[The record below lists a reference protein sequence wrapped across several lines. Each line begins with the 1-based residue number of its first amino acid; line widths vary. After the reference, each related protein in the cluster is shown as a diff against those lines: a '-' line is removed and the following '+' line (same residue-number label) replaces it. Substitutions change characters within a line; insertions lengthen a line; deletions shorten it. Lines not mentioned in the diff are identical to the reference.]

1 VPAVPES
8 VLLEIGVEELP
19 ARFCVLGLEQIA
31 ARGEAL
37 LREARLGFTRSGA
50 LGTPRRLAW
59 LVEHVAE
66 RQEDAATEVR
76 GPARASAYD
85 TEGRP
90 TAAARGFARAQGLDP
105 ADLVLGTVGGREYV
119 FARRLDPGRPAAE
132 VLAALLP
139 RLIASLEF
147 PRTMRWG
154 GADFRF
160 PRPIRWVVAL
170 LGPDVVPCTVAGLQA
185 GRTTFGHRA
194 LHPGPLQIGR
204 PEAYVEA
211 LRGAGVLVE
220 PTERQK
226 RIRAGVHE
234 AVSAVGGRPRVNE
247 DLLEE
252 VTHLCEFPT
261 PFVGRF
267 DPGALAVPDAVL
279 VTVMR
284 VHQRYFPVEDADGR
298 LQPQFVGVRDGGTAG
313 LAAVAAGNEKVL
325 AARFA
330 DARFFYEDDCREP
343 LAARLS
349 RLDTV
354 AFAEGLGSLADKTE
368 RVARL
373 GAALAGPAGAAAEIV
388 ERAARLSKA
397 DRLTHVVYE
406 LPELEGTMGGHYA
419 ARDGEPAAVAA
430 AIGQHVLPRAAGDAL
445 PESVEGRVLAVAD
458 RLDSLAGHFLRGRVP
473 TGSADPLGL
482 RRAGSA
488 TVRILEEAG
497 WDLDLGET
505 VRAAARGYPAGTGDA
520 AAVGALE
527 EFLQGRLRARLEEA
541 GFRHDVVDAVL
552 AAGAGSVAGAVSR
565 CRALQ
570 DAVEAPGWEDVIT
583 AWRRAANIARGAEPA
598 GAVPAAPGGLPA
610 ERALAEALDVARGR
624 AERAQ
629 AARDHAGVLEAV
641 GTLRP
646 AVDAMLEAVLVMD
659 PDPGIRARRLGL
671 LRGVAALPRPV
682 ADLGRLSG

>member
-1 VPAVPES
+1 MPET

-19 ARFCVLGLEQIA
+19 ARFCALGLEQLS

-37 LREARLGFTRSGA
+37 LREARLGFAHARA

-59 LVEHVAE
+59 LVEGLAD
-66 RQEDAATEVR
+66 RQEDARTEVR

-85 TEGRP
+85 AGGRP
-90 TAAARGFARAQGLDP
+90 TPAALGFARAQGLDP
-105 ADLVLGTVGGREYV
+105 ADLALGTVGGKEYV
-119 FARRLDPGRPAAE
+119 FARRLEPGRPAREVLAE
-132 VLAALLP
+132 VLP
-139 RLIASLEF
+139 RLVASLEF

-154 GADFRF
+154 DGDFRF
-160 PRPIRWVVAL
+160 PRPVRWVVAL
-170 LGPDVVPCTVAGLQA
+170 LGPEVVPCTVAGLQA

-194 LHPGPLQIGR
+194 LHPGPLDLGR
-204 PEAYVEA
+204 PEEYVEA

-220 PTERQK
+220 PSERSE
-226 RIRAGVHE
+226 RIRAGVRD
-234 AVSAVGGRPRVNE
+234 AVAAVGGRARVNE

-261 PFVGRF
+261 PFVGHF
-267 DPGALAVPDAVL
+267 DPAALAVPDAVL

-284 VHQRYFPVEDADGR
+284 VHQRYFPVEDAEGR
-298 LQPQFVGVRDGGTAG
+298 LQPRFAGVRDGGTAG

-330 DARFFYEDDCREP
+330 DARFFYEDDRREP
-343 LAARLS
+343 LAARLP

-354 AFAEGLGSLADKTE
+354 AFAEGLGSLADKTA

-373 GAALAGPAGAAAEIV
+373 GAELAARAGADAAVV
-388 ERAARLSKA
+388 ERAALLCKA

-419 ARDGEPAAVAA
+419 ARDGEPEAVAA
-430 AIGQHVLPRAAGDAL
+430 AIGEHVLPRAAGDAL
-445 PESVEGRVLAVAD
+445 PQSPSGRALAVAD

-473 TGSADPLGL
+473 TGSADPFGL
-482 RRAGSA
+482 RRAAAA

-497 WDLDLGET
+497 WDLDLGEAA
-505 VRAAARGYPAGTGDA
+505 RAAAGGYPAGTGTA
-520 AAVGALE
+520 AAVTALE

-552 AAGAGSVAGAVSR
+552 ASGAGSVAGAFAR

-570 DAVEAPGWEDVIT
+570 AAVEAPGWDDVIT
-583 AWRRAANIARGAEPA
+583 AWRRAANLARAADSPGSVAP
-598 GAVPAAPGGLPA
+598 APGGHPT
-610 ERALAEALDVARGR
+610 ERALAEALEAARAN
-624 AERAQ
+624 AERAG
-629 AARDHAGVLEAV
+629 AAGDHAGVLRAV
-641 GTLRP
+641 GALRP

-659 PDPGIRARRLGL
+659 PDPAVRARRLGL
-671 LRGVAALPRPV
+671 LRDVAALPRPV
-682 ADLGRLSG
+682 GDLGRLSG